1 MPDILLQ
8 TVNLVK
14 SFPIRAGFFGQHRL
28 RLVAVDDVNITIGK
42 GETLGLV
49 GESGCGKTTLGLT
62 IMRLYEPTGG
72 SVLFDGQDLTAL
84 PPGQMQ
90 KSRRQMQMIFQD
102 PLASLDPRMVVG
114 EAIREPLDIH
124 EQGTLHERSE
134 EVNRLLSITGMPADA
149 AQRFP
154 TEFSG
159 GQQQRI
165 GIARALALRPKML
178 VCDEPVSS
186 LDVSVQAQI
195 LNLLRDLQ
203 EQFGLAYLF
212 ISHNIAVTAFMSQRI
227 GVMYLG
233 RLVEIGP
240 SREIVQAPLM
250 PYTMA
255 LINAV
260 PDPEPEQRGRK
271 RSLSGDVPSPI
282 NRPSGCPFHP
292 RCPWA
297 QDVCKTEVP
306 PLRELTPGHLAACH
320 FAEPGRTEISAGPGA
335 LTLVH

>member
-1 MPDILLQ
+1 MGL
-8 TVNLVK
+8 
-14 SFPIRAGFFGQHRL
+14 FGEKRR
-28 RLVAVDDVNITIGK
+28 RLVAVDHVNLTIRK

-62 IMRLYEPTGG
+62 IMRLYEPTSG
-72 SVLFDGQDLTAL
+72 SIIFAGNDLARLDAAGMYT
-84 PPGQMQ
+84 
-90 KSRRQMQMIFQD
+90 SRRQMQMIFQD
-102 PLASLDPRMVVG
+102 PLASLDPRMVVA
-114 EAIREPLDIH
+114 EIIREPLDIH
-124 EQGTLHERSE
+124 REGTPQQRG
-134 EVNRLLSITGMPADA
+134 EVVTRLLHVTGMPADA

-154 TEFSG
+154 SEFSG

-165 GIARALALRPKML
+165 GIARALALQPKLL
-178 VCDEPVSS
+178 VCDEPVSA

-203 EQFGLAYLF
+203 DRFELTYLF

-233 RLVEIGP
+233 KLVEIGP
-240 SREIVQAPLM
+240 SQEIVDEPLH

-260 PDPEPEQRGRK
+260 PDPVPELRGRK
-271 RSLSGDVPSPI
+271 RSLAGDVPSPI
-282 NRPSGCPFHP
+282 DRPTGCPFHP

-297 QDVCKTEVP
+297 QARCVVELP
-306 PLRELTPGHLAACH
+306 HLRELTPDHWAACH
-320 FAEPGRTEISAGPGA
+320 FAEPGK
-335 LTLVH
+335 TLESPPPAEPVMRVA

>member
-1 MPDILLQ
+1 MPDELLR
-8 TVNLVK
+8 TEALTK
-14 SFPIRAGFFGQHRL
+14 SFPVRTGFFGEKML
-28 RLVAVDDVNITIGK
+28 RLVAVDQVNVTVRR

-62 IMRLYEPTGG
+62 ILKLYEPTSGKI
-72 SVLFDGQDLTAL
+72 LFDGQDLTAL
-84 PPGQMQ
+84 GPGEMQ
-90 KSRRQMQMIFQD
+90 RSRRKMQMIFQD
-102 PLASLDPRMVVG
+102 PLASLDPRMIV
-114 EAIREPLDIH
+114 EEIIREPLDIH
-124 EQGTLHERSE
+124 GEGSPHERTQ
-134 EVNRLLSITGMPADA
+134 EVARLLEITGMPTDA
-149 AQRFP
+149 AMRFP

-165 GIARALALRPKML
+165 GIARALALQPQLM

-203 EQFGLAYLF
+203 DKFGLAYLF

-233 RLVEIGP
+233 RLAELGP
-240 SREIVQAPLM
+240 SRSIVNEPLH

-255 LINAV
+255 LISAV
-260 PDPEPEQRGRK
+260 PEPEPELRGRS
-271 RSLSGDVPSPI
+271 RTLSGDVPSPI
-282 NRPSGCPFHP
+282 NRPAGCPFHP

-297 QDVCKTEVP
+297 QERCTVETPE
-306 PLRELTPGHLAACH
+306 LRELAPDHLAACH
-320 FAEPGRTEISAGPGA
+320 FAEPGKR
-335 LTLVH
+335 L